1 MDLVWSRREL
11 APLPR
16 KASSGERTDSSIQ
29 SLDGF
34 RSWREAEE
42 TVRRLNI
49 LNNRIK
55 SFLHPAWLH
64 STEIED
70 LRSKLR
76 KNKSFPAIQRKLIML
91 RSLPSEVYSCPCIY
105 QITPPSIEEAFPF
118 NFPDIHV
125 EEISAFRTLQNLSFE
140 VMLKMVS
147 AISSDI
153 PLRTKEVG
161 AISHQLNKRFV
172 HPWAALEKRQI
183 SAFLPGHQHALR

>member
-1 MDLVWSRREL
+1 MNPLWSVREHG
-11 APLPR
+11 PLQ
-16 KASSGERTDSSIQ
+16 KQASTDGSVQSI
-29 SLDGF
+29 DGF
-34 RSWREAEE
+34 HWMKFQERFRH
-42 TVRRLNI
+42 LNI

>member
-76 KNKSFPAIQRKLIML
+76 KNKSFPAIQRKLITL
-91 RSLPSEVYSCPCIY
+91 RSLPNEVYSCPCIH
-105 QITPPSIEEAFPF
+105 QITPPSIEEA
-118 NFPDIHV
+118 FPDIHV
-125 EEISAFRTLQNLSFE
+125 EEISAFRTLQNLSLE
-140 VMLKMVS
+140 VILKMVS

-153 PLRTKEVG
+153 PLRTKRLG
-161 AISHQLNKRFV
+161 QSLI
-172 HPWAALEKRQI
+172 I
-183 SAFLPGHQHALR
+183 